1 MTVPVIG
8 IARTLNYYAYYPF
21 WQGFFDSLNL
31 KTIVSSP
38 TTKEILDQGVKDALA
53 EACLPIKLFFG
64 HIATLKSKVDYL
76 FIPRIVNLNRKTV
89 YCPKFLGLPDMIKYS
104 YENLPPVIDLRVD
117 NRSLKDSLLIA
128 SLKLASFFG
137 FSKLRGFKA
146 YREGIRQQNFY
157 ENLLQKGYLPVNEVN
172 VNSPKLFSVK
182 SSFKIALLGYPYLV
196 YDNYVNLKIL
206 EFLNKNNVQVLT
218 AEQVPWPIRNKYAP
232 FTNKKRLFWT
242 FSDRVLSSFQY
253 FLKNVPDLKGI
264 IHLTAFGCGPDFIVD
279 RIMEID
285 AGEQQIPYLTLTI
298 DEHTGEAG
306 LVTRVEA
313 FLDMIKRK
321 SR

>member
-1 MTVPVIG
+1 MNAPVIG

-31 KTIVSSP
+31 KTVVSSP

-64 HIATLKSKVDYL
+64 HIATLKTKVDYL

-104 YENLPPVIDLRVD
+104 YENLPPVIDIRVD
-117 NRSLKDSLLIA
+117 NRNLKDSLLIS

-137 FSKLRGFKA
+137 FSKLQGFKA
-146 YREGIRQQNFY
+146 YREGIRRQNLY

-206 EFLNKNNVQVLT
+206 EFLHKNNVQVLT

>member
-1 MTVPVIG
+1 MNAPVIG

-31 KTIVSSP
+31 KTVVSSP

-64 HIATLKSKVDYL
+64 HIATLKTKVDYL

-104 YENLPPVIDLRVD
+104 YENLPPVIDIRVD
-117 NRSLKDSLLIA
+117 NRNLKDSLLLS

-137 FSKLRGFKA
+137 FSKLQGFKA
-146 YREGIRQQNFY
+146 YREGIRRQNLY

-206 EFLNKNNVQVLT
+206 EFLHKNNVQVLT